1 MNYGRK
7 KASKRQKDI
16 TSKNAMQGKR
26 IGVRLFKAF
35 ILLLIVGCV
44 SVATGGILFIKK
56 IVDDSPDISPS
67 DVRPSGYTT

>member
-35 ILLLIVGCV
+35 ILDRK
-44 SVATGGILFIKK
+44 SV
-56 IVDDSPDISPS
+56 V
-67 DVRPSGYTT
+67 